1 MDKPTILL
9 VDDDNAIR
17 ELLAAALS
25 RRYRVIQ
32 ASDGIEAL
40 ALFLREPDAVDLV
53 VTDVRM
59 PVVDGIELAERL
71 SAIRQTLKILFIS
84 GFFEE
89 DERTRRLVHM
99 GAAFMAKPFGV
110 RTFVAK
116 VNEIIDRR
124 SPAGDIP
131 PDLTKQIAPRVG
143 S

>member
-9 VDDDNAIR
+9 VDDDNGIR

-53 VTDVRM
+53 VTDIRM

-71 SAIRQTLKILFIS
+71 SATRPSLKILFIS

-89 DERTRRLVHM
+89 DERTRKLVHM

-110 RTFVAK
+110 RTFIAK
-116 VNEIIDRR
+116 VNDMIDRR
-124 SPAGDIP
+124 TPANEVP
-131 PDLTKQIAPRVG
+131 PEVTHPVAPRVG